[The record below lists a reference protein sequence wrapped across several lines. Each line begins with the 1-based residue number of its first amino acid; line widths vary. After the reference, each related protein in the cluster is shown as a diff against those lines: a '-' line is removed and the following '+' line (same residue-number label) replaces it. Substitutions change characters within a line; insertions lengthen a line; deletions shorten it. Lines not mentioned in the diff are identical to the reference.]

1 MWCCA
6 FHDDAASDRRS
17 ATLAP
22 SLVKFAEDV
31 EPPLPRSL
39 SACCIACTLASR
51 VAGERVST
59 LRACALPSPLSPPL
73 ASALL
78 PSVLPSFLGW
88 GSVDESSLR
97 RPAFLSAGLLDH
109 MLAGRSALD
118 AFVWH
123 TTPLQCSG
131 RERETKKYEIKVSAG
146 PSRAEPSR
154 RRVIDHSFPLLFCG
168 VLYVDCVLRF
178 LILMPI

>member
-59 LRACALPSPLSPPL
+59 LRACALPSPLPSP
-73 ASALL
+73 L
-78 PSVLPSFLGW
+78 PCFRPSFLPSW
-88 GSVDESSLR
+88 GGVQLMSRHSVDLPSCPLVCSITCSLAAQPWTLLFGTQPPSSVR
-97 RPAFLSAGLLDH
+97 G
-109 MLAGRSALD
+109 GK
-118 AFVWH
+118 
-123 TTPLQCSG
+123 G
-131 RERETKKYEIKVSAG
+131 EKKNEIKVSAG
-146 PSRAEPSR
+146 PSRAEPPPCHR
-154 RRVIDHSFPLLFCG
+154 PFIPPP
-168 VLYVDCVLRF
+168 VLRSALCRLCPPLF
-178 LILMPI
+178 DFNADLID

>member
-1 MWCCA
+1 MGEAQGRISSSDAIARGWVPMWCCA

-39 SACCIACTLASR
+39 SACCIALHARWLRESP
-51 VAGERVST
+51 EREGGLDAACLPAPSPPVSP
-59 LRACALPSPLSPPL
+59 AALPCFR
-73 ASALL
+73 
-78 PSVLPSFLGW
+78 PSFLGW

-123 TTPLQCSG
+123 TTPPPPMFG
-131 RERETKKYEIKVSAG
+131 EGKEKKRK
-146 PSRAEPSR
+146 
-154 RRVIDHSFPLLFCG
+154 
-168 VLYVDCVLRF
+168 
-178 LILMPI
+178 